1 MDQTAK
7 KGDLETPNTSS
18 PPYLFLP
25 FPLQAAWGTRSDRA
39 PAKCGWDKGEVPAT
53 WARHAISPAHVP
65 KRQMSVEPS
74 TPPLYRD
81 HNVVVYPSHVELLA
95 YWFPIA
101 RKRNLKNEEVT
112 RVLHGKA
119 KWNAAK
125 TWGSGLDFCTSR
137 TPIWWHWDGLRIR
150 EGSPAVIFETS
161 DTKWRHGCTPRGGEQ
176 AVIELLAVLRKT
188 LPKSV
193 EFVEYT

>member
-1 MDQTAK
+1 MGQGEGSRHVDV
-7 KGDLETPNTSS
+7 
-18 PPYLFLP
+18 
-25 FPLQAAWGTRSDRA
+25 GT
-39 PAKCGWDKGEVPAT
+39 ELT
-53 WARHAISPAHVP
+53 FSPAHVP
-65 KRQMSVEPS
+65 KRQMSVDPS

-150 EGSPAVIFETS
+150 EGSPAVTFETS

>member
-1 MDQTAK
+1 M
-7 KGDLETPNTSS
+7 
-18 PPYLFLP
+18 
-25 FPLQAAWGTRSDRA
+25 
-39 PAKCGWDKGEVPAT
+39 
-53 WARHAISPAHVP
+53 
-65 KRQMSVEPS
+65 
-74 TPPLYRD
+74 YRD

-101 RKRNLKNEEVT
+101 RKRNIKNEEVT
-112 RVLHGKA
+112 RMLHGKA